1 MNYFSV
7 VHTDIGIRKKT
18 NQDSALIMEAE
29 TDVGNVL
36 LTVVCDGMGGLA
48 KGEVASSTVIK
59 EFGQWFEQQLPAILT
74 MEDPTDRIFSSWEKI
89 AFASNDKI
97 AQYGRNNGVS
107 MGTTLVAMLFAKDKY
122 YIINIGDSRAYCIS
136 DRLSLLTKDQTFVQ
150 REMDMGRMTYEE
162 AMRSPQ
168 RNVLLQCV
176 GASDIIEPDFFS
188 GQFGPGQVFMLC
200 SDGFR
205 HVINEA
211 ELYNNLNPSVLVNEQ
226 VMKDRAYYL
235 TELNK
240 SRMERDNITVIL
252 VKTV

>member
-1 MNYFSV
+1 M
-7 VHTDIGIRKKT
+7 TEKEK
-18 NQDSALIMEAE
+18 QQA
-29 TDVGNVL
+29 
-36 LTVVCDGMGGLA
+36 
-48 KGEVASSTVIK
+48 GELYNANDR
-59 EFGQWFEQQLPAILT
+59 ELFN
-74 MEDPTDRIFSSWEKI
+74 DRIKAKKLCAEYNTI
-89 AFASNDKI
+89 ECNDFQK
-97 AQYGRNNGVS
+97 RER
-107 MGTTLVAMLFAKDKY
+107 TL
-122 YIINIGDSRAYCIS
+122 
-136 DRLSLLTKDQTFVQ
+136 DRLLALKGQKTV
-150 REMDMGRMTYEE
+150 
-162 AMRSPQ
+162 
-168 RNVLLQCV
+168 
-176 GASDIIEPDFFS
+176 IEPDFFS